1 MTICSHRI
9 IDFYNIQM
17 FVHIKV
23 PAFLKDIFPQTLSV
37 IRKT

>member
-1 MTICSHRI
+1 
-9 IDFYNIQM
+9 M

-37 IRKT
+37 IRKTWMPLSGWQIF